1 MRGGTMSA
9 IRVTVPYNTAAVVT
23 VSSNSQYEWEV
34 TVHHVNGCRGKQVLR
49 KDESK
54 FIFAPTKP
62 VGNSQGYDVNITVR
76 SKDSN
81 GSWCQCQLNKDKDA
95 EKNDCLAVVKAEIP
109 GSSTPNG
116 CTIVVKKI

>member
-1 MRGGTMSA
+1 MSA
-9 IRVTVPYNTAAVVT
+9 IQVVVPYNTSAVVT
-23 VSSNSQYEWEV
+23 VSSDCKQAQRV
-34 TVHHVNGCRGKQVLR
+34 TVHHVNDCREKQVLE
-49 KDESK
+49 KNESD
-54 FIFAPTKP
+54 FIIPPTEP
-62 VGNSQGYDVNITVR
+62 NGNSQGYVVYITAE
-76 SKDSN
+76 SQDSN